1 MVEKAMGAQHL
12 SRDQQIRNGQK
23 RRMELE
29 RAIQEKQRERRELRK
44 LAQQKQKEIDDTAAA
59 TEALM
64 HERDRM
70 RKAETQTKM
79 QIDMLTANEHKKHG
93 AK

>member
-1 MVEKAMGAQHL
+1 
-12 SRDQQIRNGQK
+12 
-23 RRMELE
+23 
-29 RAIQEKQRERRELRK
+29 
-44 LAQQKQKEIDDTAAA
+44 
-59 TEALM
+59 M